1 MQLLSSLFT
10 ATMTC
15 FLPST
20 FLSHCFI
27 TSHNMFTSLFS
38 IALSGICTH
47 HLSSLSRLYFPHNFQ
62 FTILVTLSCFLLYT
76 YCSKFSH
83 WLTIESL
90 CFSFHTSAL
99 WWINSFINLVFDLVG
114 SDDLFLSCTQ
124 QSFSFNFQ
132 NGILMAFR
140 IQCFR
145 FMFCLI
151 SFQTIHTFKPSIH
164 SFVLQRFF
172 SFHSSKLSWIPYSSY
187 YYHVPEF

>member
-1 MQLLSSLFT
+1 MFLLSLGFSDLTESSFSTFVFSYLLILVYLDTDKSIIMQLLSSLFT

-76 YCSKFSH
+76 FRSKFSH
-83 WLTIESL
+83 
-90 CFSFHTSAL
+90 
-99 WWINSFINLVFDLVG
+99 
-114 SDDLFLSCTQ
+114 
-124 QSFSFNFQ
+124 
-132 NGILMAFR
+132 
-140 IQCFR
+140 
-145 FMFCLI
+145 
-151 SFQTIHTFKPSIH
+151 
-164 SFVLQRFF
+164 
-172 SFHSSKLSWIPYSSY
+172 
-187 YYHVPEF
+187 